1 MHMHIMYVPFHQDN
15 SEEVILLSKDC
26 HTEIIIWATQG
37 YNEQMSLHIQEKV
50 IQ

>member
-1 MHMHIMYVPFHQDN
+1 MHINYMPFHHDN
-15 SEEVILLSKDC
+15 SEVVSLLSKDC
-26 HTEIIIWATQG
+26 HTEIIIWATQS